1 MPKFPV
7 RVRSRRMAGS
17 EAKTIKTEIGGQAYG
32 KNNYGQAIANLSRI
46 VVEDGGSL
54 DLANTADACY
64 AITISGKGVCDAQ
77 SGVYKGALYN
87 SGPEIG
93 QGSRQTAS
101 LTLAADAM
109 VRAESSNNGWGIVNS
124 GHAASVLAL
133 NGHTL
138 TVSGAGYFPIVN
150 ANTASGTQTTGTLIA
165 DGVTLGLVGN
175 ADKACNLTGVNIVA
189 KGCATIN
196 LATAPTALGSLTLK
210 PSATGT
216 TASSWN
222 LPSGFVPAVD
232 TSNIDAANL
241 TVGQELTLFTA
252 PSATELTAETIAV
265 KAGGRYTTTISG
277 NTVTA
282 TVTAPANFMHYDFN
296 AANSLAADSTYN
308 FGNLNPTFVNGKNGK
323 AGVFNSSYKPYYGS
337 NTSGKS
343 PFYAGEM
350 TVTTLLKVK
359 EANNTIIWNFGSG
372 YTDGIALIAKD
383 SSTMAVVSWA
393 GQLYPTG
400 GNGSDVVSVT
410 EIGDLIGKWHL
421 VSIVANA
428 NGTTLYV
435 DGTSATVGTV
445 LPTALGGQGQFGS
458 IHGTAK
464 NYNAVSG
471 DGFVLDDWRVYDAAL
486 TAKEVKAL
494 KRELNPDPLFIRLR

>member
-1 MPKFPV
+1 M
-7 RVRSRRMAGS
+7 
-17 EAKTIKTEIGGQAYG
+17 
-32 KNNYGQAIANLSRI
+32 
-46 VVEDGGSL
+46 
-54 DLANTADACY
+54 
-64 AITISGKGVCDAQ
+64 
-77 SGVYKGALYN
+77 
-87 SGPEIG
+87 
-93 QGSRQTAS
+93 
-101 LTLAADAM
+101 
-109 VRAESSNNGWGIVNS
+109 
-124 GHAASVLAL
+124 
-133 NGHTL
+133 
-138 TVSGAGYFPIVN
+138 
-150 ANTASGTQTTGTLIA
+150 
-165 DGVTLGLVGN
+165 
-175 ADKACNLTGVNIVA
+175 
-189 KGCATIN
+189 
-196 LATAPTALGSLTLK
+196 
-210 PSATGT
+210 
-216 TASSWN
+216 
-222 LPSGFVPAVD
+222 
-232 TSNIDAANL
+232 
-241 TVGQELTLFTA
+241 
-252 PSATELTAETIAV
+252 
-265 KAGGRYTTTISG
+265 
-277 NTVTA
+277 TA
-282 TVTAPANFMHYDFN
+282 TVKAPANFMHYDFN
-296 AANSLAADSTYN
+296 AANSIASDSTYN

-410 EIGDLIGKWHL
+410 DIADLMNKWHL
-421 VSIVANA
+421 VTIVANA

-471 DGFVLDDWRVYDAAL
+471 DGFLLDDWRVYDAAL
-486 TAKEVKAL
+486 TAKEVRTIKSSL
-494 KRELNPDPLFIRLR
+494 LPDAFNTRLR

>member
-1 MPKFPV
+1 M
-7 RVRSRRMAGS
+7 
-17 EAKTIKTEIGGQAYG
+17 
-32 KNNYGQAIANLSRI
+32 
-46 VVEDGGSL
+46 
-54 DLANTADACY
+54 CY
-64 AITISGKGVCDAQ
+64 AQ

-87 SGPEIG
+87 SGLEIG
-93 QGSRQTAS
+93 QNSRQTAS

-210 PSATGT
+210 PSASGT

-241 TVGQELTLFTA
+241 TVGQVLTLFTA

-282 TVTAPANFMHYDFN
+282 TVGDALSNPFLHYDFEN
-296 AANSLAADSTYN
+296 GAAVDTGKASDSRTQIYAFGENSGPL
-308 FGNLNPTFVNGKNGK
+308 FVNGCNGK
-323 AGVFNSSYKPYYGS
+323 AVRIRTPGYTPYWDTNNLGV
-337 NTSGKS
+337 S
-343 PFYAGEM
+343 PFAVGEV
-350 TVTTLLKVK
+350 TVTTVARMK
-359 EANNTIIWNFGSG
+359 ETGVILWGLGNTNNSNPAMG
-372 YTDGIALIAKD
+372 LIAVN
-383 SSTMAVVSWA
+383 STTAAVVARSTS
-393 GQLYPTG
+393 GTVETNLMLQVT
-400 GNGSDVVSVT
+400 SDLT
-410 EIGDLIGKWHL
+410 KGWHFFA
-421 VSIVANA
+421 VVANA

-435 DGTSATVGTV
+435 DRLSATTDKTV
-445 LPTALGGQGQFGS
+445 SFKIEQMGQFGS
-458 IHGTAK
+458 FHGGAIGASK
-464 NYNAVSG
+464 VGS
-471 DGFVLDDWRVYDAAL
+471 DGYYLDDWRVYDAAL